1 MVRVA
6 KSRDLEVTTRGFTLI
21 ELLIALAIFAF
32 LIMLAGPM
40 YADFM
45 GNSQIR
51 NAAENT
57 LSGIR
62 LAQTHAV
69 RNNRPAKVVFDPS
82 AVTGGWHVYTF
93 DENTNDYALVAVDNY
108 LWKEGAAKTAVTLVP
123 GGATEVAFDGL
134 GRVCTTVLCIPTAA
148 ATTPLREVD
157 VTNPSVSV
165 GARRDLHVLI
175 SAIGGTSATKL
186 CDPAVL
192 APDPRSCS

>member
-1 MVRVA
+1 MNMR
-6 KSRDLEVTTRGFTLI
+6 TGGFTLI
-21 ELLIALAIFAF
+21 ELLIAIAIFAL
-32 LIMLAGPM
+32 LILIAGPM

-57 LSGIR
+57 LTGVR
-62 LAQTHAV
+62 LAQTQAV
-69 RNNRPAKVVFDPS
+69 RNNRPAKFVIDPTPT
-82 AVTGGWHVYTF
+82 TGGWKVFLF
-93 DENTNDYALVAVDNY
+93 DENTVAYAAAPVDTY
-108 LWKEGAAKTAVTLVP
+108 SWKEGAARTTFTLFP
-123 GGATEVAFDGL
+123 GDATEVSFDGL
-134 GRVCTTVLCIPTAA
+134 GRVCARVLCIPTGA
-148 ATTPLREVD
+148 ATTPLTEVD

-165 GARRDLHVLI
+165 GARRNLHVRI

>member
-1 MVRVA
+1 MNKR
-6 KSRDLEVTTRGFTLI
+6 TRGFTLI
-21 ELLIALAIFAF
+21 ELMIAIAIFAL

-51 NAAENT
+51 NAAEST
-57 LSGIR
+57 LTGVR
-62 LAQTHAV
+62 LAQTQAV
-69 RNNRPAKVVFDPS
+69 RNNRPAKFWIDTTPT
-82 AVTGGWHVYTF
+82 TGGWKVFLFNEDTG
-93 DENTNDYALVAVDNY
+93 DYSTTPVDTY
-108 LWKEGAAKTAVTLVP
+108 SWKEGAARTTVTPLPV
-123 GGATEVAFDGL
+123 GATEVAFDGL

-148 ATTPLREVD
+148 ATTPLTEVD